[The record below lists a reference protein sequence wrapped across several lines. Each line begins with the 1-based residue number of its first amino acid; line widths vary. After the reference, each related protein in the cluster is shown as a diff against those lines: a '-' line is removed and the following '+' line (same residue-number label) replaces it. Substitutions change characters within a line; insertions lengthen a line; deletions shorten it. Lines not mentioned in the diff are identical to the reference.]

1 MIADNETVPVTK
13 STFKEVL
20 ARDGKMCSVDD
31 PDYLAYVSKLR
42 RGERCRIA
50 RRWVAMRAKRTLK
63 RAFPGLSR
71 RWNQRKRGRGRS

>member
-50 RRWVAMRAKRTLK
+50 RRRAAMRAKTDAQARVSRPIETLES
-63 RAFPGLSR
+63 AEAR
-71 RWNQRKRGRGRS
+71 RG